1 MSIEDDHDPIE
12 TVDEQAADWIV
23 RQDGDGLSR
32 EEQALFDR
40 WIEDPMHRAAY
51 DRHNAVWARYQSAG
65 ATMAVMQSQSAPRRF
80 RRRYDPRP
88 VSRSPVSRRPVS
100 RKLVASAIAACL
112 ALVVIGHVEDW
123 PMRLRAD
130 FATGIGERRTV
141 KLADGSTARLDARSA
156 IAFAQTGGRRVVQL
170 LEGSA
175 AFDVAADRAH
185 PFTVETGSGSVTA
198 LGTAFAVRRED
209 GAAQLVVT
217 QHSVSVLTAQ
227 GQRAIVHE
235 GEGADFSPGRVT
247 PPRPIDVTAATG
259 WTRGKLFVFD
269 QPLGEVVARIAQER
283 RVYWTVRGDAAAIR
297 VNGVYD
303 LNEPTQAIAMLQ
315 STLNLRAFRLSDRF
329 IILSR

>member
-1 MSIEDDHDPIE
+1 MRAMSTEDDHDPIE

-23 RQDGDGLSR
+23 RQDGEGLNR

-51 DRHNAVWARYQSAG
+51 DRHNAVWARYQSVG
-65 ATMAVMQSQSAPRRF
+65 ATMAVRQSQPAPRRSGRKAE
-80 RRRYDPRP
+80 RRKP
-88 VSRSPVSRRPVS
+88 VSRTIA
-100 RKLVASAIAACL
+100 ASAIAACL
-112 ALVVIGHVEDW
+112 ALLVIGHVEDW
-123 PMRLRAD
+123 PMRLRAN

-156 IAFAQTGGRRVVQL
+156 IAFGQTGGRRVVQL

-175 AFDVAADRAH
+175 AFDVAPDRAH
-185 PFTVETGSGSVTA
+185 PFTVETESGSVTA

-235 GEGADFSPGRVT
+235 GEGADFSPDRVT
-247 PPRPIDVTAATG
+247 PPRPIDVAAATG

-269 QPLGEVVARIAQER
+269 RPLGEVVARIAQER

-303 LNEPTQAIAMLQ
+303 LNEPTQAIAILQ
-315 STLNLRAFRLSDRF
+315 STLKLHAFRLSDRF